1 VLSTEFGEKDFA
13 ADRSELRALPHRSRL
28 LPSLRAAARL
38 VDADPPDHGRGA
50 GALRGLQQCSS
61 SASRATPWKRP
72 AEELAA
78 DMRALFEQLLA
89 PEQSK

>member
-1 VLSTEFGEKDFA
+1 LRLIDLSFERFHTDRDFF
-13 ADRSELRALPHRSRL
+13 R
-28 LPSLRAAARL
+28 
-38 VDADPPDHGRGA
+38 
-50 GALRGLQQCSS
+50 SS